1 MNALFDACC
10 GLMQFVGQTFGFSYK
25 EICVIGNL
33 YVQGGLLWLLG
44 IAAAIKGGRLLRRA
58 DTRFD
63 KRLSVCGILD
73 GVVSTAL
80 FAWLVV
86 HYRGGAEVTFDRC
99 VDDLLQLAARLRI
112 TYQELNILIFVVGFL
127 AVLALQLA
135 LLLAIRRAQHMT
147 KASGSSCV

>member
-10 GLMQFVGQTFGFSYK
+10 RLMQFAGQTFGFSYK

-44 IAAAIKGGRLLRRA
+44 IAAAIEGVRLLPRA
-58 DTRFD
+58 GARFA
-63 KRLSVCGILD
+63 KVLSVFGILD
-73 GVVSTAL
+73 GIISTAL

-86 HYRGGAEVTFDRC
+86 HYRGGAEAAFDRC

-135 LLLAIRRAQHMT
+135 LLLDIRRAQHMT

>member
-10 GLMQFVGQTFGFSYK
+10 GLMQFVGRTFGFSYK

-33 YVQGGLLWLLG
+33 YVQGGILWLLG
-44 IAAAIKGGRLLRRA
+44 IAAAIEGGRLLRRA
-58 DTRFD
+58 DARLD
-63 KRLSVCGILD
+63 KGLSIGGILD

-80 FAWLVV
+80 FAWLAV
-86 HYRGGAEVTFDRC
+86 HYRGGAEAAFDRC

-135 LLLAIRRAQHMT
+135 LLLAIRCARRTAG
-147 KASGSSCV
+147 AGGPSRV